1 VCWFEDFIQRKI
13 KTSMH
18 MDDLVLKKR
27 GANFYGFES
36 IDFLGKRHYH
46 PFVIKG
52 CGDLL
57 LTRNGIC
64 FNQWI
69 TQNEYN
75 IPLDKITKIEIRT
88 WHNLKM
94 KWPGKVLRIY
104 FKEGMDIKIFGIR
117 LGGMLSFTRGWQ
129 DDAYL
134 WKEKIESIMKG

>member
-1 VCWFEDFIQRKI
+1 
-13 KTSMH
+13 
-18 MDDLVLKKR
+18 MDDSILKKQ

-36 IDFLGKRHYH
+36 IDSLGKRHYH
-46 PFVIKG
+46 PFAIRG
-52 CGDLL
+52 NGDFL
-57 LTRNGIC
+57 LTKNGVL

-69 TQNEYN
+69 SPKEYN

-104 FKEGMDIKIFGIR
+104 FKDGKDTKIFGIT
-117 LGGMLSFTRGWQ
+117 LGGILSITKGWQ

-134 WKEKIESIMKG
+134 WKEKIESLMKE